1 MKKTILL
8 FLLTTTPFIGI
19 SQDIPEILSLQD
31 AINYALRNNRNAKN
45 AQRSVEAAN
54 ELKWETIASGLPQIG
69 VSLDYNYWLKQQIS
83 LIPSEFFGGN
93 PGEFSEIIFG
103 TKQTMSVTANL
114 SQKIFD
120 GSYLVGLQSAKVFLE
135 ISKNAQ
141 KKTVLDIRKS
151 VINAYGNVLLA
162 EESEKILEK
171 NLQVLEINFNETNK
185 IYENG
190 LIEEE
195 SVEQLQITLSRVKN
209 NLLNARRLKDLAYKM
224 LNLTLGIDVDSAVNL
239 SDNLKFLTD
248 ENIVISLLNADEDIE
263 QTIDYKIAK
272 NDTDSKELLVKLEKS
287 KSLPTLNAFI
297 NGGYLGNNNS
307 FDFLNTS
314 QKWFGLSLIGVTMS
328 IPIFSSGMRIA
339 ATKRAKINLEQS
351 RDNLIETE
359 QIIKLEILK
368 AKSAYKFAIEEYNNN
383 QKNLRLAERIE
394 KKNQIKFFEGISSSF
409 DLRQAQAQLY
419 KSQQELLQ
427 SMLEVINKK
436 ADLETALNQ
445 IPKN

>member
-8 FLLTTTPFIGI
+8 FLLTSTPFIGI

-31 AINYALRNNRNAKN
+31 AINYALKNNRNAKN

-171 NLQVLEINFNETNK
+171 NLQVLEINFNETSK

-368 AKSAYKFAIEEYNNN
+368 ANVDESTY
-383 QKNLRLAERIE
+383 
-394 KKNQIKFFEGISSSF
+394 
-409 DLRQAQAQLY
+409 LRQTQ
-419 KSQQELLQ
+419 KVKILLEPTG
-427 SMLEVINKK
+427 MGDRFKIINVRK
-436 ADLETALNQ
+436 
-445 IPKN
+445 

>member
-31 AINYALRNNRNAKN
+31 AINYALKNNRNAKN

-171 NLQVLEINFNETNK
+171 NLQVLEINFNETSK

-427 SMLEVINKK
+427 SMLEVITNK
-436 ADLETALNQ
+436 AALETTLNKINNQ
-445 IPKN
+445 